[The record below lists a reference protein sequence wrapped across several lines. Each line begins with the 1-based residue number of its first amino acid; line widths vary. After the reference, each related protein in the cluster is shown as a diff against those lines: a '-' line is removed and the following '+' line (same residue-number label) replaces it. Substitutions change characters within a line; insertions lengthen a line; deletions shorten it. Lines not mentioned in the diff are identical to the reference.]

1 MATHG
6 DATHSDLTP
15 AAEAGEQNVG
25 DVYAKALLG
34 ATEGAGQT
42 EAVLEQ
48 LDSLVDDVLS
58 VVPKLKDVLYSTLV
72 GPDEKVELIDKLLK
86 GRATPL
92 MLNFLK
98 VLARHERLSAL
109 PAIRRSARRLYDQL
123 RGRVQWHVTTAVP
136 LSEKQQS
143 DIIERLRQL
152 RGGQPYLVSQVDPD
166 LISGIVLRVGDTV
179 YDGSVSTRLVRLRD
193 DMIDRSVHEI
203 QRRRDRFSSPEGN

>member
-1 MATHG
+1 MAAHG
-6 DATHSDLTP
+6 DATHSEQAP
-15 AAEAGEQNVG
+15 ASEAGDQHLG

-34 ATEGAGQT
+34 ASESAGQT

-48 LDSLVDDVLS
+48 LNSLVDDLLP
-58 VVPKLKDVLYSTLV
+58 VVPRMKEVLYSGLV
-72 GPDEKVELIDKLLK
+72 APEDKVELLDRVLK

-98 VLARHERLSAL
+98 VLAGHDRLSAL
-109 PAIRRSARRLYDQL
+109 PAIRRSALRQFDQL
-123 RGRVQWHVTTAVP
+123 RGRVQWHVTTAAP
-136 LSEKQQS
+136 LTDKQRS
-143 DIIERLRQL
+143 DILQRLRQL

-179 YDGSVSTRLVRLRD
+179 YDGSVSTRLARLRE